1 MRLERKIAMAL
12 DDVVKA
18 TRKTQKKPRKTINK
32 RKPPQKSEK
41 KRTPK
46 RRRPR
51 RKTKPQ
57 RTDNPME
64 LFTAALR
71 QWIVCRNNKTQ

>member
-18 TRKTQKKPRKTINK
+18 TKKTRKRPRKTIDK
-32 RKPPQKSEK
+32 KKPPQKSEK
-41 KRTPK
+41 QRKYK
-46 RRRPR
+46 KRPR
-51 RKTKPQ
+51 RNAKPR
-57 RTDNPME
+57 RTSNPVN
-64 LFTAALR
+64 LFAAALR